1 MSSATAASAASED
14 PFAALMATSAQ
25 IDAAPVIATG
35 RRSWAR
41 WIGTII
47 SFAVLV
53 AASYNW
59 HQIELATLKAL
70 LPADPRFWLVFA
82 AYYLLGPA
90 SEWIIFRRL
99 WRLPPSGIVPLLRKK
114 VSNELL
120 LGYLGEVYFYS
131 WARRHAKL
139 VAAPFGAIKDVT
151 IISAMTGNA
160 ITLTMLAFAAPWLV
174 GLISGLD
181 LDVSQQAI
189 AYSTGFIALSSVI
202 VFVFR
207 RSVLSLP
214 KEELRFVFL
223 VHGARAILNIIVL
236 ATLWHLALP
245 LVSFLWWAILS
256 LTRQLVSRL
265 PFVPNKDVIFAS
277 LAIFFVGGDSAIP
290 TLMTLIAGL
299 VLVTHLAVGA
309 VTSGIE
315 LFHNLHR
322 RAT

>member
-1 MSSATAASAASED
+1 MSSATAAKAVKED
-14 PFAALMATSAQ
+14 PFAALTASS
-25 IDAAPVIATG
+25 IPVDPGPVIAAG
-35 RRSWAR
+35 RRSWPR
-41 WIGTII
+41 WLGTII

-53 AASYNW
+53 AALYNLHW
-59 HQIELATLKAL
+59 IELSTLQAL
-70 LPADPRFWLVFA
+70 LPSDPRFWLVYA
-82 AYYLLGPA
+82 AYYLLGPV

-99 WRLPPSGIVPLLRKK
+99 WNLPPSGIVPLLRKK

-120 LGYLGEVYFYS
+120 LGYLGELYFYS
-131 WARRHAKL
+131 WARRHANL

-160 ITLTMLAFAAPWLV
+160 ITLTMLLFAAPWLL
-174 GLISGLD
+174 GLVAGLD

-189 AYSTGFIALSSVI
+189 AYSTGFIALSSLL

-207 RSVLSLP
+207 RRVLSLP

-223 VHGARAILNIIVL
+223 VHGARAILNILLL

-245 LVSFLWWAILS
+245 LVALLWWAILS

-277 LAIFFVGGDSAIP
+277 LAIFFVGGDGTIP
-290 TLMTLIAGL
+290 ALMTLIAGI
-299 VLVTHLAVGA
+299 VLLTHLIVGA

-315 LFHNLHR
+315 IVHNLNR
-322 RAT
+322 EAA